1 MKKYLYYGLITV
13 LILVSFIYY
22 VPILKVNETTYVLA
36 ENKNLSFSNLS
47 AYELI
52 AQYDRIIELILLP
65 NIIDSV
71 KRVYGANQRGI
82 DEYEILEIER
92 GYYPSSFDY
101 RFTIKFR
108 TYTQEHSSPFDENI
122 AVYDITD
129 FTPLTIKEVSFEHH
143 PLEVG
148 N

>member
-1 MKKYLYYGLITV
+1 MKKYLYGLAILLT
-13 LILVSFIYY
+13 LISFIYY
-22 VPILKVNETTYVLA
+22 VSILKVNETTYVLA
-36 ENKNLSFSNLS
+36 ENENLSFSTLS

-52 AQYDRIIELILLP
+52 PQYNRIIELILLP

-71 KRVYGANQRGI
+71 NRVYGENQRGM

-101 RFTIKFR
+101 PFTIKFR
-108 TYTQEHSSPFDENI
+108 TYTQAHSSPFDENI

-129 FTPLTIKEVSFEHH
+129 FNPLTIKEVSFEHH

>member
-1 MKKYLYYGLITV
+1 MKKYLYGLAILLT
-13 LILVSFIYY
+13 LISFIYY
-22 VPILKVNETTYVLA
+22 VSILKVNETTYVLA
-36 ENKNLSFSNLS
+36 ENENLSFSTLS

-52 AQYDRIIELILLP
+52 PQYNRIIELILLP

-71 KRVYGANQRGI
+71 NRVYGENQRGM

-108 TYTQEHSSPFDENI
+108 TYTQAHSSPFDENI

-129 FTPLTIKEVSFEHH
+129 FNPLTKKEVSFEHH